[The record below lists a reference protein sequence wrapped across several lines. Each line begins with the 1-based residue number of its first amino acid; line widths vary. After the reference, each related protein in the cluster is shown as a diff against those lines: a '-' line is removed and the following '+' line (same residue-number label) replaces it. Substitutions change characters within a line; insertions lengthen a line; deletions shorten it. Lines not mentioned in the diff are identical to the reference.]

1 MTRRIVHIS
10 VSVFAACAMATAF
23 AFDSGK
29 WLAERGDDS
38 DMLRLRAAYE
48 DCVRKIESPAE
59 NVSVPLEVHPDGT
72 VKSRLRAGRAYMFLD
87 TGFIWGENIRV
98 EQYRPDGKTVE
109 GFLTADNC
117 IVDRKSKSGWV
128 QGNAHMDWDGTSIKG
143 RGIYFSFGREFI
155 KIFSQTEIRARSL
168 KLGSG
173 KELLQKQG
181 ACEK

>member
-1 MTRRIVHIS
+1 MRIRIVHILVSIIAVGAMLS
-10 VSVFAACAMATAF
+10 VY

-48 DCVRKIESPAE
+48 DCVKKIEAPAE
-59 NVSVPLEVHPDGT
+59 NVAFPLETYPDGT

-98 EQYRPDGKTVE
+98 EQYKPDGKTVE

-128 QGNAHMDWDGTSIKG
+128 QGNAQMDWDGTAIKG
-143 RGIYFSFGREFI
+143 RGIYFSFEREFI

-168 KLGSG
+168 KLGPG
-173 KELLQKQG
+173 KELLPS
-181 ACEK
+181 

>member
-1 MTRRIVHIS
+1 MMLA
-10 VSVFAACAMATAF
+10 FAVCAAAAS

-38 DMLRLRAAYE
+38 DMLRLRTAYGE
-48 DCVRKIESPAE
+48 CVKKVEAPAE
-59 NVSVPLEVHPDGT
+59 NVMFPLETYPDGT

-98 EQYRPDGKTVE
+98 EQYKADGKTIE

-143 RGIYFSFGREFI
+143 RGIYFRSVVSSSRYSRRRRSARSRSSWVRAR
-155 KIFSQTEIRARSL
+155 IFSNNRGY
-168 KLGSG
+168 K
-173 KELLQKQG
+173 
-181 ACEK
+181 

>member
-1 MTRRIVHIS
+1 MRARIVHIL
-10 VSVFAACAMATAF
+10 VSVFAVCSVLMAY
-23 AFDSGK
+23 AFDSGR

-48 DCVRKIESPAE
+48 DCVKKIEAPAE
-59 NVSVPLEVHPDGT
+59 NVAFPLETYPDGT
-72 VKSRLRAGRAYMFLD
+72 VKSRLRAGRAYMFID

-98 EQYRPDGKTVE
+98 EQYKSDGKTVE

-128 QGNAHMDWDGTSIKG
+128 QGNAHMDWDGTAIKG
-143 RGIYFSFGREFI
+143 RGIYFSFEREFI
-155 KIFSQTEIRARSL
+155 KIFSQTEIRAKSL

-173 KELLQKQG
+173 KELLQ
-181 ACEK
+181 

>member
-1 MTRRIVHIS
+1 MRIRIVHIL
-10 VSVFAACAMATAF
+10 VSIIAVCATLAAY

-48 DCVRKIESPAE
+48 DCVKKIEAPAE
-59 NVSVPLEVHPDGT
+59 NVAFPLETYPDGT

-98 EQYRPDGKTVE
+98 EQYKPDGKTIE

-128 QGNAHMDWDGTSIKG
+128 HGNAHMDWDGTAIKG
-143 RGIYFSFGREFI
+143 RGIYFSFEREFI
-155 KIFSQTEIRARSL
+155 KIFSQTEIRAKSL

-173 KELLQKQG
+173 KELLQ
-181 ACEK
+181 

>member
-1 MTRRIVHIS
+1 MRNRNAHILLT
-10 VSVFAACAMATAF
+10 VFAAFAVTAF

-29 WLAERGDDS
+29 WLVERGDDS
-38 DMLRLRAAYE
+38 DMLRLRAAYA

-59 NVSVPLEVHPDGT
+59 NVSFPLESYPDGT

-98 EQYRPDGKTVE
+98 EQYKDDGKTVE

-155 KIFSQTEIRARSL
+155 KIFSQTEIRAKSL
-168 KLGSG
+168 KFSSA
-173 KELLQKQG
+173 KELIH
-181 ACEK
+181 

>member
-1 MTRRIVHIS
+1 MRKLHAHILLVAS
-10 VSVFAACAMATAF
+10 VVFATAAF

-38 DMLRLRAAYE
+38 DMLRLRASYGE
-48 DCVRKIESPAE
+48 CVGKIESPAE
-59 NVSVPLEVHPDGT
+59 NVAFPLETYPDGT

-98 EQYRPDGKTVE
+98 EQYKEDGKTVE

-155 KIFSQTEIRARSL
+155 KIFSQTEIRTKSL

-173 KELLQKQG
+173 KDILKQ
-181 ACEK
+181 

>member
-1 MTRRIVHIS
+1 MRIRIVHIL
-10 VSVFAACAMATAF
+10 VSIIAVCATLAAC

-48 DCVRKIESPAE
+48 DCVKKIEAPAE
-59 NVSVPLEVHPDGT
+59 NVAFPLETYPDGT
-72 VKSRLRAGRAYMFLD
+72 VKSRLRAGRAYMFLE

-98 EQYRPDGKTVE
+98 EQYKPDGKTIE

-128 QGNAHMDWDGTSIKG
+128 HGNAHMDWDGTAIKG
-143 RGIYFSFGREFI
+143 RGIYFSFEREFI
-155 KIFSQTEIRARSL
+155 KIFSQTEIRAKSL

-173 KELLQKQG
+173 KELFQ
-181 ACEK
+181 

>member
-1 MTRRIVHIS
+1 MIRGRVHILTI
-10 VSVFAACAMATAF
+10 VFAVCATVAL

-38 DMLRLRAAYE
+38 DMLRLRSAYGE
-48 DCVRKIESPAE
+48 CVAKIEAPAE
-59 NVSVPLEVHPDGT
+59 NVTFPLETYPDGT

-98 EQYRPDGKTVE
+98 EQYKSDGKTIE

-128 QGNAHMDWDGTSIKG
+128 QGHAHMDWDGTSIKG

-155 KIFSQTEIRARSL
+155 KIFSQTEIRAKSL

-173 KELLQKQG
+173 KDILKQ
-181 ACEK
+181 

>member
-1 MTRRIVHIS
+1 MRTRIVHIL
-10 VSVFAACAMATAF
+10 VSIFAASAMLAVS

-48 DCVRKIESPAE
+48 DCIKKIEAPAE
-59 NVSVPLEVHPDGT
+59 NVAFPLETYPDGT

-98 EQYRPDGKTVE
+98 EQYKSDGKTVE

-128 QGNAHMDWDGTSIKG
+128 QGNAHMDWDGTAIKG
-143 RGIYFSFGREFI
+143 RGIYFSFEREFI
-155 KIFSQTEIRARSL
+155 KIFSQTEIRAKSL

-173 KELLQKQG
+173 KELLQ
-181 ACEK
+181 

>member
-1 MTRRIVHIS
+1 ML
-10 VSVFAACAMATAF
+10 AAY

-48 DCVRKIESPAE
+48 DCIKKIEAPAE
-59 NVSVPLEVHPDGT
+59 NVAFPLETYPDGT

-98 EQYRPDGKTVE
+98 EQYKSDGKTVE

-128 QGNAHMDWDGTSIKG
+128 QGNAHMDWDGTAIKG
-143 RGIYFSFGREFI
+143 RGIYFSFEREFI
-155 KIFSQTEIRARSL
+155 KIFSIPSNLKRSL
-168 KLGSG
+168 GL
-173 KELLQKQG
+173 
-181 ACEK
+181 

>member
-1 MTRRIVHIS
+1 MRIRIVHILVSIIAVGAMLS
-10 VSVFAACAMATAF
+10 VY

-48 DCVRKIESPAE
+48 DCVKKIEAPAE
-59 NVSVPLEVHPDGT
+59 NVAFPLETYPDGT

-98 EQYRPDGKTVE
+98 EQYKPDGKTIE

-128 QGNAHMDWDGTSIKG
+128 HGNAHMDWDGTAIKG
-143 RGIYFSFGREFI
+143 RGIYFSFEREFI
-155 KIFSQTEIRARSL
+155 KIFSQTEIRAKSL

-173 KELLQKQG
+173 KELLQ
-181 ACEK
+181 

>member
-1 MTRRIVHIS
+1 MRIRIVHIL
-10 VSVFAACAMATAF
+10 VSTFAASAMLAAY

-48 DCVRKIESPAE
+48 DCIKKIEAPAE
-59 NVSVPLEVHPDGT
+59 NVAFPLETYPDGT
-72 VKSRLRAGRAYMFLD
+72 VKSRLRAGRAFMFLD

-98 EQYRPDGKTVE
+98 EQYKSDGKTVE

-128 QGNAHMDWDGTSIKG
+128 QGNAHMDWDGTAIKG
-143 RGIYFSFGREFI
+143 RGIYFSFEREFI
-155 KIFSQTEIRARSL
+155 KIFSQTEIRAKSL

-173 KELLQKQG
+173 KELLQ
-181 ACEK
+181 

>member
-1 MTRRIVHIS
+1 MRIRIVHIL
-10 VSVFAACAMATAF
+10 VSIFAVNAMLVAY

-48 DCVRKIESPAE
+48 ACIKKIESPAA
-59 NVSVPLEVHPDGT
+59 NISRSDRLIICN
-72 VKSRLRAGRAYMFLD
+72 SRLRAGRAYMFLD

-98 EQYRPDGKTVE
+98 EQYKPDGKTVE

-128 QGNAHMDWDGTSIKG
+128 QGNAHMDWDGTAIKG
-143 RGIYFSFGREFI
+143 RGIYFSFEREFI
-155 KIFSQTEIRARSL
+155 KIFSQTEIRAKSL

-173 KELLQKQG
+173 KDLL
-181 ACEK
+181 